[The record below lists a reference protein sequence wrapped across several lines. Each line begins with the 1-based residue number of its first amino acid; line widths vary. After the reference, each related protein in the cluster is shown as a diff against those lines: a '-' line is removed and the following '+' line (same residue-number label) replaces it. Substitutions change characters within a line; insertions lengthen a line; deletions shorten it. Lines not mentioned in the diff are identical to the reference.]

1 MEYILVDMDGTLS
14 DAAHRLHYIEKKPKN
29 WRAFFRDGALDAPIE
44 GVRTL
49 VLDNARIGRK
59 VVIFTARPEDNRE
72 ITETWLK
79 ENDIPFDR
87 IMMRK
92 KNDFRPD
99 YVVKH
104 EMLLEAV
111 CIYGETPM
119 FAIDDKDEV
128 LEMFEDNFV
137 KTIDAK
143 LFRKETVECEE

>member
-1 MEYILVDMDGTLS
+1 MNEYILVDMDGTLS
-14 DAAHRLHYIEKKPKN
+14 DGDHRLHFIESKPKN
-29 WRAFFRDGALDAPIE
+29 WKAFFLAGALDNPIE
-44 GVRTL
+44 PVKKL
-49 VLDNARIGRK
+49 VLDNAGIGRK
-59 VVIFTARPEDNRE
+59 VVIFTARPETNRE

-79 ENDIPFDR
+79 EQNIPFDR

-111 CIYGETPM
+111 MIYGGLPM
-119 FAIDDKDEV
+119 FAIDDKKEV
-128 LEMFEDNFV
+128 LQMFEDNCV

-143 LFRKETVECEE
+143 LFYHETME